1 MFRPFKGEIIV
12 GRISSASEW
21 GMKSVAKSPLSWNTG
36 LNSPTVQLD
45 FFDDILVP
53 PSLMFPGSIL

>member
-21 GMKSVAKSPLSWNTG
+21 GMKSVVKSPLSWNTG
-36 LNSPTVQLD
+36 LNSPTVRLD